1 MQKLAL
7 GIMLC
12 SSLLTAC
19 SNPFSSAA
27 KAECNDEQSRQLVA
41 EVLAKNLNQTGL
53 AQIKTLITDQ
63 GMDLDLVRFKALV
76 QQVKFEL
83 TDVRTNR
90 AETATTKK
98 FCQASLKVSIPANTI
113 NDANSARAIYQEM
126 DLQKLAILSD
136 LELTGSNIS
145 YELEY
150 SVQPTD
156 DGQKIYAEV
165 QNADV
170 PLEFVN
176 QVILGALQKPLRL
189 AERREAEQSEQ
200 QYALEE
206 QQLAEEQAAIEIQQA
221 AERQANQAAYQSL
234 QQQEAA
240 QYLTSA
246 NNKLNAV
253 WNSTN
258 SRVRNQLLA
267 EQRIWLKK
275 RDLECRLNSEDAQ
288 PDLREVARLRCETE
302 VTNQR
307 IGILQQLIARAEAEQ
322 PATAAPTPAKVQPP
336 SKSASDLA
344 TERAAAEN
352 AARLAE
358 NVQHLEQQLRGY

>member
-1 MQKLAL
+1 MQKF
-7 GIMLC
+7 GIGIVLC

-19 SNPFSSAA
+19 SNPLSSAV

-41 EVLAKNLNQTGL
+41 EVLGKNLNQAGL
-53 AQIKTLITDQ
+53 ASIKELIST
-63 GMDLDLVRFKALV
+63 GGADLDLVKFKALV

-83 TDVRTNR
+83 VDVRTNR
-90 AETATTKK
+90 ADKETTKK
-98 FCQASLKVSIPANTI
+98 FCQASLNVSIPSNTI

-136 LELTGSNIS
+136 LELTGSS
-145 YELEY
+145 LRYELEY

-165 QNADV
+165 QNADA

-176 QVILGALQKPLRL
+176 QVILDALQKPLRL
-189 AERREAEQSEQ
+189 AEQRETYQSEQ
-200 QYALEE
+200 QIALEE
-206 QQLAEEQAAIEIQQA
+206 QQFAAEQAALEAQQV
-221 AERQANQAAYQSL
+221 AERQANQMAYQGI
-234 QQQEAA
+234 QQQEAV
-240 QYLTSA
+240 QRLSSA

-258 SRVRNQLLA
+258 TSVRNQLLA

-288 PDLREVARLRCETE
+288 HELREIARLRCETE

-307 IGILQQLIARAEAEQ
+307 IGVLQQLVERAEAEQ
-322 PATAAPTPAKVQPP
+322 PAAKPAPAAVQQNA
-336 SKSASDLA
+336 KSASDLA

-352 AARLAE
+352 AAKLAE
-358 NVQHLEQQLRGY
+358 NVQRLERELRGY